1 MKLTLASTPI
11 TVFLVDD
18 HSVVREGYRRLLER
32 ASDVRVIGEAG
43 NAAEAYREFQR
54 LNPQVVVM
62 DISLPGAS
70 GIEAM
75 RHMLARESRAKV
87 LIFSMHE
94 ELIFASRAL
103 QAGAMG
109 YVTKASAPEV
119 LVEAVH
125 SVAQGKRYISH
136 DMAQALALQ
145 AVGGGVASLAA
156 LSNREFE
163 VMRLLVAGDT
173 LNAIAEKLQLSYK
186 TVANHQSAIRQKL
199 GVESHA
205 QLIQVAQRTGVLP
218 SVGDLQKQPLF
229 KSEWVD

>member
-1 MKLTLASTPI
+1 MNSIAAVGPDDI

-32 ASDVRVIGEAG
+32 ASGIRVVGEAG
-43 NAAEAYREFQR
+43 NAADAYSEFQR
-54 LNPQVVVM
+54 LAPAVVVM

-75 RHMLARESRAKV
+75 RHMLAREPRAKV
-87 LIFSMHE
+87 LMFSMHE
-94 ELIFASRAL
+94 EPIFASRAF
-103 QAGAMG
+103 QAGALG

-119 LVEAVH
+119 LVEAVR
-125 SVAQGKRYISH
+125 SVAQGQRYISQ
-136 DMAQALALQ
+136 DMAQTLALES
-145 AVGGGVASLAA
+145 VGGGAASLAA

-173 LNAIAEKLQLSYK
+173 LNTIAEKLQLSYK

-199 GVESHA
+199 GVETHA
-205 QLIQVAQRTGVLP
+205 QLIQLAQRSGVLP
-218 SVGDLQKQPLF
+218 NMGGV
-229 KSEWVD
+229 

>member
-1 MKLTLASTPI
+1 MNVAPEIS
-11 TVFLVDD
+11 VFLVDD

-32 ASDVRVIGEAG
+32 SAGIRVIGEAA
-43 NAAEAYREFQR
+43 NAADAYSEFQR
-54 LNPQVVVM
+54 LSPDVVVM

-75 RHMLARESRAKV
+75 RHMLAREPRAKV
-87 LIFSMHE
+87 LMFSMHE
-94 ELIFASRAL
+94 EPIFASRAF
-103 QAGAMG
+103 QAGALG

-119 LVEAVH
+119 LVEAVRT
-125 SVAQGKRYISH
+125 VARGKRYLSQ

-145 AVGGGVASLAA
+145 SVGGGEPSLDV

-173 LNAIAEKLQLSYK
+173 IAVIAEKLQLSYK

-199 GVESHA
+199 GVETSA
-205 QLIQVAQRTGVLP
+205 QLVQVAQRNGVL
-218 SVGDLQKQPLF
+218 VGKI
-229 KSEWVD
+229 

>member
-1 MKLTLASTPI
+1 MTLSPAVQEI

-32 ASDVRVIGEAG
+32 SAGIRVIGEAA
-43 NAAEAYREFQR
+43 NAAAAYSEFQR
-54 LNPQVVVM
+54 LSPDVVVM
-62 DISLPGAS
+62 DISLPDVS

-75 RHMLARESRAKV
+75 RHMLAREPQAKV
-87 LIFSMHE
+87 LMFSMHE
-94 ELIFASRAL
+94 EPIFASRAF
-103 QAGAMG
+103 QAGALG

-119 LVEAVH
+119 LVDAVRT
-125 SVAQGKRYISH
+125 VAQGKRYLSQ

-145 AVGGGVASLAA
+145 SVGGGDSSFTV

-173 LNAIAEKLQLSYK
+173 ISTIADKLQLSYK

-199 GVESHA
+199 GVETSA
-205 QLIQVAQRTGVLP
+205 QLVQLAHRHGV
-218 SVGDLQKQPLF
+218 VGRGG
-229 KSEWVD
+229 

>member
-1 MKLTLASTPI
+1 MNMDFTPSDI

-32 ASDVRVIGEAG
+32 SNGIRVIGEAA
-43 NAAEAYREFQR
+43 NAADAYSEFQR
-54 LNPQVVVM
+54 LVPQVVVM
-62 DISLPGAS
+62 DISLPDVS

-75 RHMLARESRAKV
+75 RHILARDARAKV
-87 LIFSMHE
+87 LMFSMHE
-94 ELIFASRAL
+94 EPIFASRAF
-103 QAGAMG
+103 QAGALG

-119 LVEAVH
+119 LVEAVR

-136 DMAQALALQ
+136 DMAQTLALQ
-145 AVGGGVASLAA
+145 SVGGGDASLAA

-173 LNAIAEKLQLSYK
+173 LATIADKLQLSYK

-199 GVESHA
+199 GVETHA
-205 QLIQVAQRTGVLP
+205 QLIRLAERCGILP
-218 SVGDLQKQPLF
+218 DKAAL
-229 KSEWVD
+229 

>member
-1 MKLTLASTPI
+1 MNTSAAGTEI

-32 ASDVRVIGEAG
+32 SVGIRIVGEAA
-43 NAAEAYREFQR
+43 NAAEAYSEFQR
-54 LNPQVVVM
+54 LGPDVVVM

-75 RHMLARESRAKV
+75 RHMLAREPHVKV
-87 LIFSMHE
+87 LMFSMHE
-94 ELIFASRAL
+94 EPIFATRAF
-103 QAGAMG
+103 QAGALG

-119 LVEAVH
+119 LVEAVRA
-125 SVAQGKRYISH
+125 VAQGKRYLSQ
-136 DMAQALALQ
+136 DMAQTLAMQ
-145 AVGGGVASLAA
+145 SVGGGDTGLSV

-173 LNAIAEKLQLSYK
+173 TAAIAEKLQLSYK

-199 GVESHA
+199 GVETSA
-205 QLIQVAQRTGVLP
+205 QLVQLAQRHGVLA
-218 SVGDLQKQPLF
+218 GKG
-229 KSEWVD
+229 

>member
-1 MKLTLASTPI
+1 MNAPAEIS
-11 TVFLVDD
+11 VFLVDD

-32 ASDVRVIGEAG
+32 SSGISVIGEAA
-43 NAAEAYREFQR
+43 NATDAYSEFQR
-54 LNPQVVVM
+54 LRPDVVVM

-75 RHMLARESRAKV
+75 RHMLARDSRAKV

-94 ELIFASRAL
+94 EPIFASRAF
-103 QAGAMG
+103 QAGALG

-119 LVEAVH
+119 LVEAVRT
-125 SVAQGKRYISH
+125 VAQGKRYLSQ

-145 AVGGGVASLAA
+145 SVAGGEAGLDV

-173 LNAIAEKLQLSYK
+173 IAAIAEKLQLSYK

-199 GVESHA
+199 GVETSA
-205 QLIQVAQRTGVLP
+205 QLVQVAQRNGVA
-218 SVGDLQKQPLF
+218 GKN
-229 KSEWVD
+229 